1 VKRRNRRNGGEAFY
15 TSTGVFCYYT
25 TWIHKYVREIQSRS
39 RSELNSIR
47 ENIKFELINRDK
59 EDDMEGNFNVKG
71 PFYNMNYTQLLGST
85 GHDWTGR
92 ALKITKSS
100 TGLKH
105 QVNIIKL
112 FRGYC

>member
-1 VKRRNRRNGGEAFY
+1 
-15 TSTGVFCYYT
+15 
-25 TWIHKYVREIQSRS
+25 
-39 RSELNSIR
+39 
-47 ENIKFELINRDK
+47 
-59 EDDMEGNFNVKG
+59 MEGNFNVKG